1 MCSVPRREE
10 PGGNGKSARIKSN
23 SNNEGSH
30 WVSRVGSPAEN
41 TRQRSPQPQ
50 PRAPGSWGGGEGVPC
65 PWCLWVEQAGR
76 RVRSFDFLLLRKKA
90 NRRGSM
96 TLGKYSATSNQ
107 LEAILLHTLNSWRL
121 GIPSADALTL
131 PFTLKPCSSS
141 ASFPQTGVAK
151 HRSIMEL
158 VVML

>member
-50 PRAPGSWGGGEGVPC
+50 PRAPGSWGGGRESHARGACGWSRQVGEF
-65 PWCLWVEQAGR
+65 V
-76 RVRSFDFLLLRKKA
+76 LLIFCCSEKKP
-90 NRRGSM
+90 
-96 TLGKYSATSNQ
+96 T
-107 LEAILLHTLNSWRL
+107 E
-121 GIPSADALTL
+121 
-131 PFTLKPCSSS
+131 
-141 ASFPQTGVAK
+141 
-151 HRSIMEL
+151 E
-158 VVML
+158 VV